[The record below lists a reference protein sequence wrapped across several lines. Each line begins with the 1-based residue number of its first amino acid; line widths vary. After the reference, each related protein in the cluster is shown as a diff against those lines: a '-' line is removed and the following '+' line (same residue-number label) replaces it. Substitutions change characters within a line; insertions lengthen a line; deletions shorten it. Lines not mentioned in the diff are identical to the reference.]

1 VKIVVVGTSCSG
13 KSTFARAISSRL
25 GVECI
30 ELDALFWEPGWVEAS
45 VEVFRERTERALE
58 THAWVAE
65 GNYRKVRDLLWKR
78 AETLIWL
85 DYPFHIVFTRAL
97 FRTIKRVVTREIL
110 WNSNRE
116 SFRKSFLSRQ
126 SILLWVLQTYP
137 QRKRE
142 YPELLSRPEYAH
154 LKVLRFQSPR
164 DAEGYLR
171 GL

>member
-110 WNSNRE
+110 WNGNRE